1 MQFRVIHICLPNLKI
16 HKKKDQVNKTMSTLF
31 GTLKIQFINMI
42 SNTHTYGVI
51 KIIMLYVCNKV
62 IMFEVLVEII
72 YTLHDS
78 YVFIN

>member
-1 MQFRVIHICLPNLKI
+1 
-16 HKKKDQVNKTMSTLF
+16 MSTLF

-42 SNTHTYGVI
+42 SNTNTYGVI